1 MSIEG
6 TRIGTRVA
14 AMFGDAHKAANMMPQ
29 QDEEGPVGNL
39 TFPQAQEREF
49 VMRVRAR
56 RPAAYSDITPQF
68 LRAVL
73 SKHEFRLCG
82 AFTEDIAFF

>member
-1 MSIEG
+1 MSIESA
-6 TRIGTRVA
+6 RLGTRVA
-14 AMFGDAHKAANMMPQ
+14 AMFGDAHKAANLMPQ
-29 QDEEGPVGNL
+29 HDGDGPVGSL

-49 VMRVRAR
+49 VMRVAAR
-56 RPAAYSDITPQF
+56 RPAAYSDSTPQF

-73 SKHEFRLCG
+73 SKREFRLCG